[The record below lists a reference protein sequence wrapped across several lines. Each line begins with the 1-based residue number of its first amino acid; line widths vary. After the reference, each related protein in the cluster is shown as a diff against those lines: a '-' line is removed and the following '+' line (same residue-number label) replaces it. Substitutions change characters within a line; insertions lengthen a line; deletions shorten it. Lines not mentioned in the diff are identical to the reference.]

1 MKDVFL
7 EKILNE
13 LNTIDNDIIQ
23 NKLYEI
29 SIVNHNVIQYSFILF
44 TMIRE
49 LYNLKLNNEINQ
61 AQLELD
67 RNLFDININF
77 ANSDDELS
85 IVIIDYI
92 KSLI

>member
-7 EKILNE
+7 EKIINE

-23 NKLYEI
+23 NKLYEM

-85 IVIIDYI
+85 TVIINYI